1 MRPTLKRLA
10 ALAALGTLGVA
21 APLAGANAA
30 TAADLYPLPIPHLVT
45 GGSPNAAAA
54 LAASATTPS
63 GPAALSPLPLGL
75 TFVPPRVGPLSVDI
89 APTVLNGQV
98 TDPGLHVLMPGASVP
113 ADAWTLPPISRPPAG

>member
-21 APLAGANAA
+21 GPLAGANAA
-30 TAADLYPLPIPHLVT
+30 TAADLYPLPIPHLTT
-45 GGSPNAAAA
+45 GGSPTAGAGI
-54 LAASATTPS
+54 AASAATPP
-63 GPAALSPLPLGL
+63 GPAATSPPPLGL